1 MRSDTCLECGT
12 QLHWRERPKSN
23 FCSDAHSRRY
33 RARLRYDADPEAQRA
48 KSRAY
53 YAANRERV
61 LERVKARRRQTVR
74 SPPLSGRNKGRPI
87 ASS

>member
-1 MRSDTCLECGT
+1 MRSDTCLECGAE
-12 QLHWRERPKSN
+12 LSWSERPKSD

-33 RARLRYDADPEAQRA
+33 RDRLRYQADPEAQRA

-61 LERVKARRRQTVR
+61 IARVKARR
-74 SPPLSGRNKGRPI
+74 K
-87 ASS
+87 